1 MNLFY
6 NLNGVGNVLLVQ
18 FTSTRPKDIKIESKG
33 DVTLIYDEANNE
45 LAGLNLFNA
54 STYMELKVNG
64 QVEVTEG
71 IVEELKKSLKK
82 NGLDVKLDVD
92 FTPKFIIGYV
102 EKTESH
108 PNADKLKVCTVDVGE
123 ETLQI
128 VCGASNIAEGQKVV
142 VAKVGAVMAS
152 GTVIRDAELR
162 GVASSGMVCSATELN
177 LPNAEAGQGILVL
190 EKNSV
195 IGEAFIVSNN

>member
-18 FTSTRPKDIKIESKG
+18 FTSSRPRDIRIESKA
-33 DVTLIYDEANNE
+33 DVTLIYDDSKNE
-45 LAGLNLFNA
+45 LVGLNLFNA
-54 STYMELKVNG
+54 SSYMELKEEG
-64 QVEVTEG
+64 QVELTES
-71 IVEELKKSLKK
+71 IALELKQSLVK
-82 NGLDVKLDVD
+82 NGVDVQLDVD
-92 FTPKFIIGYV
+92 FTPKFVIGLV

-108 PNADKLKVCTVDVGE
+108 PNADKLKVCTVDVGD

-162 GVASSGMVCSATELN
+162 GVASSGMICSATELN
-177 LPNAEAGQGILVL
+177 IPNAEKGQGILVL
-190 EKNSV
+190 EESSV
-195 IGEAFIVSNN
+195 IGEAFIVSN